1 MSDKNRRWRLFA
13 DFKIQGICCLRIIVY
28 WFVCQFAM
36 CATIAGIA
44 SLEGPVPDAGGSVF
58 RFIIPAFFISLF
70 ILPIAL
76 LDALIF
82 TNRIMG
88 PLFHFRRQFSRLA
101 AAQSVAPIKFRKQDY
116 FCDLEQELQ
125 SPS

>member
-1 MSDKNRRWRLFA
+1 
-13 DFKIQGICCLRIIVY
+13 
-28 WFVCQFAM
+28 M

-116 FCDLEQELQ
+116 FCDLEKNFNLLRETVLQ
-125 SPS
+125 SPDRGADANGQEVAIQRDPVPVN